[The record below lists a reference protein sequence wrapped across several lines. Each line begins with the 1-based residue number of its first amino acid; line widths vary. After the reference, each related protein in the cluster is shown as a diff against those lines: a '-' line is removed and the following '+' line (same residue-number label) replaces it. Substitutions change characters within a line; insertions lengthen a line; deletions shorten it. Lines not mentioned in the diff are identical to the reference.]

1 MNKPILVVMAA
12 GLGSRYGGAKQI
24 EGFGSNGEII
34 AEFSLFDAHK
44 AGFETA
50 VFIANENNE
59 GSIREKL
66 DGGAGRHLQIDYVH
80 QHLDDLP
87 DGYSLPEGRV
97 KPWGTAH
104 AVYAARAYK
113 EHPMVIINADDY
125 YGPEAFRLLYD
136 FLSVEGRDS
145 RIRGND
151 MGGGEIANYAMAGY
165 RLDHTLSDSG
175 HVARG
180 VCRIDGDGY
189 LLGIDERTKIER
201 RGSVIEYTEDGFTW
215 IPLPEDSLV
224 SLNCWGFAPGFIDA
238 IEGDFPAFLD
248 SALKEDPL
256 KKEFWLPKV
265 VDGMIRDGN
274 AKVSVLPTNDT
285 WYGVTYPDDK
295 AAVVEALKKLKDSGV
310 YPDSLWA

>member
-1 MNKPILVVMAA
+1 MNKPILVIMAA

-34 AEFSLFDAHK
+34 AEFSLYDAHK

-59 GSIREKL
+59 ESIREKL
-66 DGGAGRHLQIDYVH
+66 DKGAGRHLQIEYVH
-80 QHLDDLP
+80 QRLDDLP
-87 DGYSLPEGRV
+87 GDYSLPEGRV

-104 AVYAARAYK
+104 AVYTAREYK

-136 FLSVEGRDS
+136 FLLCEGS
-145 RIRGND
+145 GPTY
-151 MGGGEIANYAMAGY
+151 ETANYAMAGY

-201 RGSVIEYTEDGFTW
+201 HGSVIEYTEDDSVW
-215 IPLPEDSLV
+215 IPLPNDSLV

-238 IEGDFPAFLD
+238 IESDFPAFLD
-248 SALKEDPL
+248 TALKDDPL
-256 KKEFWLPKV
+256 KKEFWLPKI
-265 VDGMIRDGN
+265 VDRMIRDGK

-285 WYGVTYPDDK
+285 WYGVTYPNDK
-295 AAVVEALKKLKDSGV
+295 TAVVEALKKLKDSGV
-310 YPDSLWA
+310 YPENLW